1 METLWTQ
8 ADITQRK
15 QISVT
20 RSFASVSRNKR
31 LYLFKEA
38 LSTNYVMSLGK
49 VSSSNKRWR
58 RKVLCLSL
66 PRLSN
71 GRRSLHL
78 FRRDYTVLRKFY
90 LKEERL
96 KCLSKSKQ
104 EALKTT
110 STLFFRNLS
119 NVSSYIFF
127 NAFQSNVR
135 KFLCEIKVKQILA
148 RHW

>member
-104 EALKTT
+104 EALNTT
-110 STLFFRNLS
+110 STLCFRNLS